1 MNPFDY
7 RAVQWAAIRALLV
20 AFLLGGLFALSCGD
34 CGKAR
39 AEDSLTIT
47 AAKWREVM
55 SVLTARRVERDKALA
70 EVKLLR
76 EQRRLDQNAC
86 ASKLAAKD
94 IELGKLRRNFASP
107 SQCVGWQ
114 VGTGVAIGVAGI
126 CGAVLVVRE
135 VAKK

>member
-94 IELGKLRRNFASP
+94 LEIGQLRKKCSAPP
-107 SQCVGWQ
+107 SCTEWKIA
-114 VGTGVAIGVAGI
+114 TGAGI
-126 CGAVLVVRE
+126 AATAICTTVLISRE
-135 VAKK
+135 VAR

>member
-7 RAVQWAAIRALLV
+7 RQVQWAAIRALLV
-20 AFLLGGLFALSCGD
+20 AFLLGGLFAVSCGE
-34 CGKAR
+34 CGKVR
-39 AEDSLTIT
+39 ADDSLTIT

-55 SVLTARRVERDKALA
+55 SALTTRRIERDKALA
-70 EVKLLR
+70 EVRLLR

-94 IELGKLRRNFASP
+94 IELGKLRRDFASP
-107 SQCVGWQ
+107 PRCVGWQ

-126 CGAVLVVRE
+126 CGTVLVVRE
-135 VAKK
+135 VTKK

>member
-7 RAVQWAAIRALLV
+7 RQVQWAAIRALLV
-20 AFLLGGLFALSCGD
+20 AFALGGLFAVSCGE

-39 AEDSLTIT
+39 AGDSLTIT

-55 SVLTARRVERDKALA
+55 SVLASRRIERDKALA
-70 EVKLLR
+70 EVRLLR

-94 IELGKLRRNFASP
+94 IEIGKLRKQSAP
-107 SQCVGWQ
+107 PTCTEWKIA
-114 VGTGVAIGVAGI
+114 TGAGI
-126 CGAVLVVRE
+126 AATAICATVLVVRE
-135 VAKK
+135 VAR